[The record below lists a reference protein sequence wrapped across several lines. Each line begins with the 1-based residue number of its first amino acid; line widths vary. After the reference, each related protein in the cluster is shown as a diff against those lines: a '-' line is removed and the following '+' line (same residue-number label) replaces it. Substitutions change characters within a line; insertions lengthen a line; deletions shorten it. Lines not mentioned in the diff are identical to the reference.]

1 MYGLTEISG
10 MGYRKA
16 LEFLIKDYAILR
28 WPDDAEVIR
37 KMTLGNCINEKIGYD
52 RLKTLAQRAVW
63 LGNDF
68 THYERRFEDFEIEDL
83 KRFIDAALFWIEAEL
98 TTDEAEQLDSRR

>member
-1 MYGLTEISG
+1 

-16 LEFLIKDYAILR
+16 LEFLIKDYAILCH
-28 WPDDAEVIR
+28 PDDADSIR
-37 KMTLGNCINEKIGYD
+37 AKPLAQCINEMIDYD

-68 THYERRFEDFEIEDL
+68 THYERRFDEFEITDL
-83 KRFIDAALFWIEAEL
+83 KKFIDAALFWIEAEL
-98 TTDEAEQLDSRR
+98 TTDEAEQITPR